1 MNIHSQFRSR
11 TRLVAWLFPEE
22 GLFLI
27 PPPNLGFSNQIMTKL
42 LVSPTSGDNPGSSL
56 SPAVL
61 CKYLSHSM
69 AVDQCDDLITSS
81 LFHNTNC
88 QPSILIYCFLR
99 DGAENEAVVSQELN
113 NESRTAAF
121 CDFHPLKSCI
131 ATGES
136 TKQRLLVNSRKV
148 NE

>member
-1 MNIHSQFRSR
+1 
-11 TRLVAWLFPEE
+11 
-22 GLFLI
+22 
-27 PPPNLGFSNQIMTKL
+27 MTKL
-42 LVSPTSGDNPGSSL
+42 LLSPTSGDNPGSSL

-69 AVDQCDDLITSS
+69 AVDQCDDLITSL
-81 LFHNTNC
+81 LFHNTNF

-113 NESRTAAF
+113 NQSRTAAF
-121 CDFHPLKSCI
+121 GDIHPLKNCT
-131 ATGES
+131 AMDES
-136 TKQRLLVNSRKV
+136 TKQHLLVNLGKV